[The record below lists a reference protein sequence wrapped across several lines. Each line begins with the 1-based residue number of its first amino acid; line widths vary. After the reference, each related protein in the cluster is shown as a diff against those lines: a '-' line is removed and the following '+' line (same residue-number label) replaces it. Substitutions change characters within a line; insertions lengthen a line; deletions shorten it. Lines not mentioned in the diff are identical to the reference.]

1 MTAGIRLTGGRF
13 ASKMIAAPVG
23 ETRPSLARA
32 RKALFDMLTHNIG
45 VDFAISPVLDI
56 FAGAGTLGFEAL
68 SRGAP
73 HAVFVDH
80 RRAALNQIVKNA
92 EILGVETLC
101 SALKRDALRP
111 SSCPKRI
118 MPMRL
123 VFADA
128 PYRSDLA
135 AAAITAFERGG
146 WLDDNVVIV
155 IEEDVRHPTKLPEG
169 FVLAAHHEA
178 AQARFDVLLSAVK

>member
-13 ASKMIAAPVG
+13 ASKMIAAPAG
-23 ETRPSLARA
+23 ETRPSAARA
-32 RKALFDMLTHNIG
+32 RKALFDMLTHRIG

-56 FAGAGTLGFEAL
+56 FAGAGTLGFEAI

-80 RRAALNQIVKNA
+80 RRVALNQIVKNA
-92 EILGVETLC
+92 KILDVESLC
-101 SALKRDALRP
+101 RPLKRDARYPSLRP
-111 SSCPKRI
+111 KRL

-135 AAAITAFERGG
+135 AAAITAFERCG
-146 WLDDNVVIV
+146 WLDDNVVII
-155 IEEDVRHPTKLPEG
+155 IEEDLRHPTKLPEG
-169 FVLAAHHEA
+169 FIFAAHHEA
-178 AQARFDVLLSAVK
+178 AQARFDILLSAVK